1 MTQSAEIEMPQS
13 IDIGMAQS
21 KESFVASLRKILFN
35 TFPSQRFCS
44 WAAQGGHQGP
54 LFVRRNR
61 RDTQNEAI
69 PINS

>member
-1 MTQSAEIEMPQS
+1 MAQAIDVEMPQA
-13 IDIGMAQS
+13 IDVEMAQS
-21 KESFVASLRKILFN
+21 EDIFVASLTTILFN
-35 TFPSQRFCS
+35 TYSSQRFCS
-44 WAAQGGHQGP
+44 WAAQGGHQGS